1 MPIVPPLVGRDDVLQ
16 LLDGRIAAA
25 RERSSSAV
33 VLLGEAGI
41 GKSALLEHCQSA
53 AEDFTVLAARGVPAE
68 EHLSFAVLYDLLAP
82 VIDVV
87 ERLPSRQG
95 EVIKSALSIGPVTEA
110 GRFEVAVAVLSALA
124 MAAEDRP
131 LLVVVDDAQWV
142 DESSLSCLTFVTRR
156 LHSESILALFALRV
170 SDRPYPQEASAAA
183 TLGSLEHQPIGRLS
197 QADAVRLLKLRYPD
211 LRPDRAN
218 EIVIQAMGNPL
229 ALSVLTRSTSSHV
242 EDSGQLDERLRSV
255 FQDDLKSLAGP
266 ARSGL
271 DVMAVAGDGPAS
283 QLPVVLGQLGLD
295 LDCLE
300 EAEESGL
307 VRQVGSRFVFSHPLV
322 RFAVISTLPGPRLRQ
337 LHRAIARALEGSEAV
352 ADQERRLWHLAAS
365 TSSPDEQLASQMEKV
380 AVQALS
386 RSSSASAVRL
396 LERAASLS
404 ASIHERSRRL
414 IMAADLV
421 QAAGLV
427 SEADRLLE
435 EARAASLDPSEV
447 ATVEHLRCRFDMWR
461 GQPVRARDTLLRLA
475 AGAAS
480 TIPES
485 AARMYASAALTSI
498 SLADMELAE
507 WAIARA
513 DELSAEL
520 GSAILTVEAVGALL
534 DFVHGSPEHGR
545 ERLQRCAEEIS
556 SADPLATE
564 MPTLV
569 FALCRFVDDDVF
581 GALNLI
587 ENAVDLARAASA
599 VGLLPFLL
607 SRLALVRLAAGR
619 WGSALA
625 CADESVQLAGLTGWT
640 TELPYGLACLARV
653 EAAMGRVDDCRRHA
667 QTTIDGAQDESHA
680 VLVAHANSALGL
692 LELGNA
698 NLLAAIG
705 HLEAVAEFAR
715 EHGMANNPIV
725 PWAEDLLE
733 AYARAGDT
741 NGAQTLLVEMDA
753 ELRRSARPRLQCALD
768 RCRGLLARY
777 DSEAET
783 LLERSIETATA
794 AAAPFEKARSL
805 LCLGQVRRRHR
816 HPRDARRPLASALA
830 QFEQLGASTWREQA
844 RLELRAIG
852 STTSGPD
859 PGLTALTPQ
868 ELSVAQSV
876 AEGLTNQQAANRLFL
891 SARTVEFHLS
901 NAYRKLGIGRRAQLV
916 RLVANSHN

>member
-1 MPIVPPLVGRDDVLQ
+1 MPTVQPLVGRDDVLQ

-25 RERSSSAV
+25 RGHSSSAV
-33 VLLGEAGI
+33 VLFGEAGI
-41 GKSALLEHCQSA
+41 GKSALLEHCQA
-53 AEDFTVLAARGVPAE
+53 AARDFTVLAARGVPAE
-68 EHLSFAVLYDLLAP
+68 EHLSFAVLYDLLMP
-82 VIDVV
+82 VMDVV
-87 ERLPSRQG
+87 GRLPSRQA
-95 EVIKSALSIGPVTEA
+95 EVIKSALSLGPVAEA

-124 MAAEDRP
+124 TAAEDRP
-131 LLVVVDDAQWV
+131 LLVAVDDAQWI
-142 DESSLSCLTFVTRR
+142 DESSLTCLTFVARR
-156 LHSESILALFALRV
+156 LHAESILAMFALRV
-170 SDRPYPQEASAAA
+170 GDRAHPQEASAAA
-183 TLGSLEHQPIGRLS
+183 ALESLEHQHIGRLS
-197 QADAVRLLKLRYPD
+197 QIDAVRLLKLQYPD
-211 LRPDRAN
+211 LHPDRAD
-218 EIVIQAMGNPL
+218 EIVTQAMGNPL
-229 ALSVLTRSTSSHV
+229 ALSVLTRSASSQLG
-242 EDSGQLDERLRSV
+242 DSIELDDRLQSV
-255 FQDDLKSLAGP
+255 FRDDLKSLGEP
-266 ARSGL
+266 TRSGL
-271 DVMAVAGDGPAS
+271 EVMAVAGDGLAS
-283 QLPVVLGQLGLD
+283 QVSVVLGQSGLD
-295 LDCLE
+295 LDCLA
-300 EAEESGL
+300 EAEEIGL
-307 VRQVGSRFVFSHPLV
+307 VRQVGDRFVFSHPLI
-322 RFAVISTLPGPRLRQ
+322 RFAVTSTLPGPRLRY
-337 LHRAIARALEGSEAV
+337 LHRAVAGALEGSEAV

-365 TSSPDEQLASQMEKV
+365 ASSPDEQLATQMEKV

-396 LERAASLS
+396 LERAGNLS
-404 ASIHERSRRL
+404 GSMHERSRRL

-427 SEADRLLE
+427 SEADGVLE
-435 EARAASLDPSEV
+435 EARRASLDASEI

-475 AGAAS
+475 AGAAPAM
-480 TIPES
+480 PEM

-498 SLADMELAE
+498 SLAEMELAA
-507 WAIARA
+507 WAIGQA

-520 GSAILTVEAVGALL
+520 GSTVLTVEVFGALL

-569 FALCRFVDDDVF
+569 VGLCRFVDDDVF

-625 CADESVQLAGLTGWT
+625 CADESVQLAGLTGWA

-667 QTTIDGAQDESHA
+667 QTTIDGVQDESNS

-733 AYARAGDT
+733 AYARAGDAE
-741 NGAQTLLVEMDA
+741 GAQSLLVEMDA

-768 RCRGLLARY
+768 RCRGLLTRS

-783 LLERSIETATA
+783 LLERSVETATA

-816 HPRDARRPLASALA
+816 HPGDARRPLASALA

-852 STTSGPD
+852 STTPGPD
-859 PGLTALTPQ
+859 PGLTSLTPQ

-876 AEGLTNQQAANRLFL
+876 AEGLTNQQVANRLFL

-901 NAYRKLGIGRRAQLV
+901 NAYRKLGIGRRSQLV
-916 RLVANSHN
+916 RLVADSQS